1 MEKSSV
7 LRVLKEREG
16 EFVSGE
22 ELARACGVSRAAIW
36 KRVNQLRL
44 AGYEIE
50 ASTRLGY
57 RLLSVPD
64 LLLPDELAWN
74 LGTAVVGRRIVH
86 FDEVGSTNEEAKSLA
101 VGGAEDGTAVVA
113 EVQTGGRGR
122 LGRGWFSPK
131 GGIWLSLV
139 LRPRIAPADAP
150 KIMMLAASS
159 VVVALRA
166 IGLPAEI
173 KWPNDIVVRGKKI
186 AGILTE
192 VAGQPEVVDHLVVG
206 IGVNVNIRREDFPR
220 DLLLSATSAFLEVG
234 KTVDRIS
241 LARYLLEEI
250 DSRYRAFNEGRA
262 DDILREWRSACS
274 TIGKRVGLKTGFGA
288 VRGLAVDVDERGSL
302 ILEAEDGSRRAFA
315 AGEVTIIKE

>member
-1 MEKSSV
+1 MSGSAV
-7 LRVLKEREG
+7 LLALKERWG

-36 KRVNQLRL
+36 KRITQLRL

-57 RLLSVPD
+57 RLVSAPD
-64 LLLPDELAWN
+64 LLLPEELAWK
-74 LGTAVVGRRIVH
+74 LDAAIVGRRVIH
-86 FDEVGSTNEEAKSLA
+86 FDEIGSTNEEAKSLA
-101 VGGAEDGTAVVA
+101 VRGAEDGTVVVA

-122 LGRGWFSPK
+122 LGRGWFSPR

-139 LRPRIAPADAP
+139 LRPRIAPADSP
-150 KIMMLAASS
+150 KVMMLAASS
-159 VVVALRA
+159 VIAALRTV
-166 IGLPAEI
+166 GVLAEI

-192 VAGQPEVVDHLVVG
+192 VAGQPEVVDHVVVG
-206 IGVNVNIRREDFPR
+206 IGINVNIHQDEFLV
-220 DLLLSATSAFLEVG
+220 DLLPSATSVSLEVG
-234 KTVDRIS
+234 WDVDRVS
-241 LARYLLEEI
+241 LARSVLREI
-250 DSRYRAFNEGRA
+250 DSRYRELVEGRL
-262 DDILREWRSACS
+262 DDILSEWRSACS
-274 TIGKRVGLKTGFGA
+274 TLGRSIGLRTGSGD
-288 VRGLAVDVDERGSL
+288 VRGRAVDVDERGSL